1 MKEMDVE
8 NVQGVK
14 CEMRKKYEGPLL
26 ALPAV
31 LLIASIMI
39 VPLFYTVY
47 CSFSNI
53 DYMMFSGFAGL
64 DNFKKIITNPGI
76 YRSLSITLVIT
87 LSSVIISMVLGTLLA
102 VWADG
107 QRPVFAYI
115 IELVGLVPWVTSM
128 VVAALLWKWIMD
140 GDMGL
145 MNYVLNLFGIR
156 SVHLLSKENTALLA
170 TVFVIAWRTVGY
182 SMVMIL
188 SGLKGVP
195 DNLIEA
201 AAVDGAGQWSIFWK
215 IKVPL
220 IKTPILISSIV
231 LTMSNF
237 NNVTIPMVFTGGG
250 PGEATNVISLE
261 LYKMGFH
268 YYQFGPA
275 SALSILIFLL
285 NIIFVVIYVKAVKY
299 EL

>member
-1 MKEMDVE
+1 
-8 NVQGVK
+8 
-14 CEMRKKYEGPLL
+14 MRRKYEGPLL
-26 ALPAV
+26 VLPAV
-31 LLIASIMI
+31 LLITSIMI

-47 CSFSNI
+47 CSVSNI
-53 DYMMFSGFAGL
+53 DYMMFNGFVGWKNYA
-64 DNFKKIITNPGI
+64 KILTNPII
-76 YRSLSITLVIT
+76 YRALSTTLVIT
-87 LSSVIISMVLGTLLA
+87 FASVVISMVLGTILA
-102 VWADG
+102 VWADS
-107 QRPVFAYI
+107 QTPVFAYI

-145 MNYVLNLFGIR
+145 MNYLLNLLGFD
-156 SVHLLSKENTALLA
+156 SLHLLSNEKGAVAT

-188 SGLKGVP
+188 AGLKGVP
-195 DNLIEA
+195 KELIEA
-201 AAVDGAGQWSIFWK
+201 AAVDGASNWQNFWRV
-215 IKVPL
+215 KVPL
-220 IKTPILISSIV
+220 IKTPVLIASIV

-261 LYKMGFH
+261 LYKMGFN

-275 SALSILIFLL
+275 SALSVLLFIL

-299 EL
+299 EI